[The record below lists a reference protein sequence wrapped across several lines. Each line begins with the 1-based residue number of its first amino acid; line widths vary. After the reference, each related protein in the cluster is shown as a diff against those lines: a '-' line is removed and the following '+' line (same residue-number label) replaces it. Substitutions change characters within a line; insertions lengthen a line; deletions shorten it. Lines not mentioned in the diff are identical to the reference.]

1 MAVLFCLLKIEFGT
15 LPSPALAHLPSNWNA
30 DVCPRFHQPSANSP
44 GCSRKVRDAMG
55 AEAGAGCSAKLSI
68 LQDLMGGFGRKR
80 EQGSQKKHEE
90 KGDVRCFEGA
100 YIWGHDLA

>member
-1 MAVLFCLLKIEFGT
+1 
-15 LPSPALAHLPSNWNA
+15 
-30 DVCPRFHQPSANSP
+30 
-44 GCSRKVRDAMG
+44 MG